1 MSKLNSEFNYKYQVI
16 GETPWAKI
24 QTLQGFLNGRKRAAV
39 LEEVSG
45 LKRQAKLEELRF
57 LKENNGALHVILT
70 MQAEMLEADS
80 FLEEQTKS
88 FQDNRDEIAIIEK
101 LLAQLYEI
109 VEPTRIE
116 GYSDEQMF
124 EVNAANEFTATIG
137 KDIQA
142 EIICTGRA
150 SPAKLRNAMSN
161 PYTFMALKQA
171 GLIPDSAVM
180 LNCKADPLA
189 VEFCVEENQ
198 LLLG

>member
-1 MSKLNSEFNYKYQVI
+1 VSKLNSEFNYKYQVI

-39 LEEVSG
+39 LEEVSA

-142 EIICTGRA
+142 EIICSGRA

-180 LNCKADPLA
+180 LNCKTDPLA

>member
-70 MQAEMLEADS
+70 MQAEMLESDS
-80 FLEEQTKS
+80 FLEEQKKS

-116 GYSDEQMF
+116 GY
-124 EVNAANEFTATIG
+124 
-137 KDIQA
+137 
-142 EIICTGRA
+142 
-150 SPAKLRNAMSN
+150 
-161 PYTFMALKQA
+161 
-171 GLIPDSAVM
+171 
-180 LNCKADPLA
+180 
-189 VEFCVEENQ
+189 
-198 LLLG
+198 